1 MSLLLATFVVPLLAP
16 RPDDPQADRA
26 RDDETRADI
35 FRSVVEELTA
45 RQTASN
51 RAALGLVIERYNER
65 IERFKEKKDLDDDSD
80 TELRL
85 KVLDWEQEFV
95 LELID
100 ADEVPP
106 IEGYQYVSRVV
117 RLSTMMKREKTHR
130 IAFLRWLRRTRL
142 LLRKSFTKL
151 RRRLPGEGGG
161 PGATTRIIRDIQA
174 RASIHVIEKLKE
186 MLPES
191 EMQSEKIS
199 QLIREYER
207 TVALLRGPAPSI
219 TAIARQAEPDLDAVR
234 LGLRIELEQIQ
245 RAYEEGRLSR
255 GAAQQMRK
263 NVYLMQ
269 LDVEDYV

>member
-1 MSLLLATFVVPLLAP
+1 M
-16 RPDDPQADRA
+16 
-26 RDDETRADI
+26 
-35 FRSVVEELTA
+35 
-45 RQTASN
+45 
-51 RAALGLVIERYNER
+51 
-65 IERFKEKKDLDDDSD
+65 
-80 TELRL
+80 
-85 KVLDWEQEFV
+85 LDWEQEFV

-106 IEGYQYVSRVV
+106 IEGYQYVSRVA